1 MKRTTKSVSDAKSVP
16 DAERE
21 YLPHSSGCFL
31 CGEENLSGVR
41 ARFFVEGN
49 DVLGRVILPRHL
61 NGYKSVA
68 HGGVVAALL
77 DETMG
82 WAATVFGK
90 THPMYVTGELTVKY
104 LAPVHV
110 GEEIEVRSRLVNDAG
125 RLAYCEGEIR
135 CLGKVCA
142 RATGKFLP
150 MSPEGT
156 AEVIPYLRF
165 DGCRRFRAILDAYR
179 EAK

>member
-1 MKRTTKSVSDAKSVP
+1 MHRNPS
-16 DAERE
+16 ERE

-31 CGEENLSGVR
+31 CGEENRSGVQ

-49 DVLGRVILPRHL
+49 EVLGRVVLPLHL
-61 NGYKSVA
+61 NGYKNVA
-68 HGGVVAALL
+68 HGGVVSALL

-90 THPMYVTGELTVKY
+90 AHPMYVTGELTVKF
-104 LAPVHV
+104 LSPVPV
-110 GEEIEVRSRLVNDAG
+110 GAEIEVRSRLVEDAG

-135 CLGKVCA
+135 CGGKVCA
-142 RATGKFLP
+142 RARGKFVP

-156 AEVIPYLRF
+156 ADVIPYLRF
-165 DGCRRFRAILDAYR
+165 EGCRRFRAIFDAYR
-179 EAK
+179 REE